1 MKEADSKRHVT
12 AFWEGHWLTCVC
24 TEREVKKANRE
35 IASLLSNMD
44 GPMSQLTALQKKYT
58 ELLSD
63 MKRMEREHAKAKKR
77 GDQLQKE
84 KDAQRSEL
92 TKVTTMKDKLDKLSR
107 DFAKENKKLK
117 DELHKLENSESTARH
132 ELHTR
137 LETLIAEVD
146 DCIRV
151 AEGPERQDER
161 DIELDEAW
169 VMQTPRRDMELTRAR
184 FRLKFK
190 SFIDQY
196 EMRELQFHSLL
207 RTKELEIQ
215 YQMARLEQ
223 QRKQQEAES
232 SKSHQLTRQV
242 STFSQTETELRTQLN
257 IYVEKFKQV
266 SSPIV
271 THSCSVA
278 SWLILTRC
286 RLRKLSTIPTTCS

>member
-1 MKEADSKRHVT
+1 MAHQESERHVI
-12 AFWEGHWLTCVC
+12 ALLEHHWLTCVC
-24 TEREVKKANRE
+24 VEREVKKANRE

-63 MKRMEREHAKAKKR
+63 MKRMEREHSKAKKR

-161 DIELDEAW
+161 DIELDEA
-169 VMQTPRRDMELTRAR
+169 
-184 FRLKFK
+184 
-190 SFIDQY
+190 
-196 EMRELQFHSLL
+196 
-207 RTKELEIQ
+207 
-215 YQMARLEQ
+215 
-223 QRKQQEAES
+223 
-232 SKSHQLTRQV
+232 
-242 STFSQTETELRTQLN
+242 
-257 IYVEKFKQV
+257 
-266 SSPIV
+266 
-271 THSCSVA
+271 
-278 SWLILTRC
+278 
-286 RLRKLSTIPTTCS
+286 

>member
-1 MKEADSKRHVT
+1 MRDIVSRASACVGHLCHGEGKSRRHVT
-12 AFWEGHWLTCVC
+12 AFLKGHWLTCVC

-35 IASLLSNMD
+35 IQSLLNNMD
-44 GPMSQLTALQKKYT
+44 GAHSQLQLLQKKYN

-63 MKRMEREHAKAKKR
+63 MKRMEREHSKAKKR

-161 DIELDEAW
+161 DIELDEAC
-169 VMQTPRRDMELTRAR
+169 VTPHHAPGTRR
-184 FRLKFK
+184 
-190 SFIDQY
+190 
-196 EMRELQFHSLL
+196 
-207 RTKELEIQ
+207 
-215 YQMARLEQ
+215 
-223 QRKQQEAES
+223 
-232 SKSHQLTRQV
+232 
-242 STFSQTETELRTQLN
+242 
-257 IYVEKFKQV
+257 
-266 SSPIV
+266 
-271 THSCSVA
+271 
-278 SWLILTRC
+278 
-286 RLRKLSTIPTTCS
+286 

>member
-1 MKEADSKRHVT
+1 MHGRFEGPNVACCPLCLRIEGQVWYGTCYRTCYGIWHVT
-12 AFWEGHWLTCVC
+12 AFLEVYWLTCVYP
-24 TEREVKKANRE
+24 EREVKKANRE

-63 MKRMEREHAKAKKR
+63 MKRMEREHSKAKKR

-132 ELHTR
+132 ELHGR

-151 AEGPERQDER
+151 AEGPERQDDR
-161 DIELDEAW
+161 DLELDEA
-169 VMQTPRRDMELTRAR
+169 
-184 FRLKFK
+184 
-190 SFIDQY
+190 
-196 EMRELQFHSLL
+196 
-207 RTKELEIQ
+207 
-215 YQMARLEQ
+215 
-223 QRKQQEAES
+223 
-232 SKSHQLTRQV
+232 
-242 STFSQTETELRTQLN
+242 
-257 IYVEKFKQV
+257 
-266 SSPIV
+266 
-271 THSCSVA
+271 
-278 SWLILTRC
+278 
-286 RLRKLSTIPTTCS
+286 

>member
-1 MKEADSKRHVT
+1 VPLHVERVYLVGKAEQTARH
-12 AFWEGHWLTCVC
+12 CVLAGSSTDCAC

-35 IASLLSNMD
+35 IQSLLNNMD
-44 GPMSQLTALQKKYT
+44 GAHSQLQLLQKKYN

-63 MKRMEREHAKAKKR
+63 MKRMEREHSKAKKR

-161 DIELDEAW
+161 DIELDEVYVALHNAW
-169 VMQTPRRDMELTRAR
+169 
-184 FRLKFK
+184 
-190 SFIDQY
+190 
-196 EMRELQFHSLL
+196 
-207 RTKELEIQ
+207 
-215 YQMARLEQ
+215 
-223 QRKQQEAES
+223 
-232 SKSHQLTRQV
+232 
-242 STFSQTETELRTQLN
+242 SQ
-257 IYVEKFKQV
+257 
-266 SSPIV
+266 
-271 THSCSVA
+271 H
-278 SWLILTRC
+278 
-286 RLRKLSTIPTTCS
+286 

>member
-1 MKEADSKRHVT
+1 VPLDGAGGYIVGKEELRHVI
-12 AFWEGHWLTCVC
+12 AFFEGHRLTCVC

-35 IASLLSNMD
+35 IQSLLNNMD
-44 GPMSQLTALQKKYT
+44 GAHSQLQLLQKKYN

-63 MKRMEREHAKAKKR
+63 MKRMEREHSKAKKR

-161 DIELDEAW
+161 DIELDE
-169 VMQTPRRDMELTRAR
+169 V
-184 FRLKFK
+184 
-190 SFIDQY
+190 
-196 EMRELQFHSLL
+196 
-207 RTKELEIQ
+207 
-215 YQMARLEQ
+215 
-223 QRKQQEAES
+223 
-232 SKSHQLTRQV
+232 
-242 STFSQTETELRTQLN
+242 
-257 IYVEKFKQV
+257 
-266 SSPIV
+266 
-271 THSCSVA
+271 CVA
-278 SWLILTRC
+278 SIHTTEEMLIFPA
-286 RLRKLSTIPTTCS
+286 SA

>member
-1 MKEADSKRHVT
+1 MSA
-12 AFWEGHWLTCVC
+12 
-24 TEREVKKANRE
+24 EREVKKANRE

-132 ELHTR
+132 ELHAR

-151 AEGPERQDER
+151 AEGPERQDDR
-161 DIELDEAW
+161 DLELDEA
-169 VMQTPRRDMELTRAR
+169 
-184 FRLKFK
+184 
-190 SFIDQY
+190 
-196 EMRELQFHSLL
+196 
-207 RTKELEIQ
+207 
-215 YQMARLEQ
+215 
-223 QRKQQEAES
+223 
-232 SKSHQLTRQV
+232 
-242 STFSQTETELRTQLN
+242 
-257 IYVEKFKQV
+257 
-266 SSPIV
+266 
-271 THSCSVA
+271 
-278 SWLILTRC
+278 
-286 RLRKLSTIPTTCS
+286 

>member
-1 MKEADSKRHVT
+1 VPLHVEGVYIVGKAEQTARHCLLAGSST
-12 AFWEGHWLTCVC
+12 DCIC

-35 IASLLSNMD
+35 IQSLLNNMD
-44 GPMSQLTALQKKYT
+44 GAHSQLQLLQKKYN

-63 MKRMEREHAKAKKR
+63 MKRMERDHSKAKKR

-161 DIELDEAW
+161 DIELDE
-169 VMQTPRRDMELTRAR
+169 V
-184 FRLKFK
+184 
-190 SFIDQY
+190 
-196 EMRELQFHSLL
+196 
-207 RTKELEIQ
+207 
-215 YQMARLEQ
+215 
-223 QRKQQEAES
+223 
-232 SKSHQLTRQV
+232 
-242 STFSQTETELRTQLN
+242 
-257 IYVEKFKQV
+257 
-266 SSPIV
+266 
-271 THSCSVA
+271 CVA
-278 SWLILTRC
+278 
-286 RLRKLSTIPTTCS
+286 

>member
-1 MKEADSKRHVT
+1 MPLAVFAYHGVVVSKRPQHGRWHVIT
-12 AFWEGHWLTCVC
+12 FLEGHWLTCIC
-24 TEREVKKANRE
+24 AEREVKKANRE

-63 MKRMEREHAKAKKR
+63 MKRMEREHSKAKKR

-151 AEGPERQDER
+151 AEGPERQD
-161 DIELDEAW
+161 DHDLELDEAQVHW
-169 VMQTPRRDMELTRAR
+169 YNECDTNTD
-184 FRLKFK
+184 
-190 SFIDQY
+190 
-196 EMRELQFHSLL
+196 
-207 RTKELEIQ
+207 
-215 YQMARLEQ
+215 
-223 QRKQQEAES
+223 
-232 SKSHQLTRQV
+232 SH
-242 STFSQTETELRTQLN
+242 
-257 IYVEKFKQV
+257 
-266 SSPIV
+266 
-271 THSCSVA
+271 
-278 SWLILTRC
+278 
-286 RLRKLSTIPTTCS
+286 